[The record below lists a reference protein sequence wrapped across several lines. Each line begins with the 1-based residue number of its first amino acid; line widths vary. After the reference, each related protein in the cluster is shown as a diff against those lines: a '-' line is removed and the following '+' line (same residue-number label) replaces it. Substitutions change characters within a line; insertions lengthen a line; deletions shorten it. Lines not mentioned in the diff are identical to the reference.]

1 MLLFHWVGFA
11 ALTMVAGVA
20 ILFTG
25 RYPKAIFNFNVGVM
39 RWTWRVS
46 YYAFSAL
53 GTDRYP
59 PFSLTATNYPAQ
71 LAVDYPGRLSRGPA
85 LVKWWL
91 LAIPHYLIVA
101 LLIGGFA
108 ATTGDASNMTQS
120 GIGLIGVL
128 VLVVGATL
136 ISTGRYPQGMFDL
149 VIGLNRWVYRV
160 IAYAALMTDD
170 YPAVPPQHRRHRTRN
185 RIRQEDPLTQPDLA
199 LIRKHNGL
207 PDFRGFVESC
217 LCRLSR
223 PAHID
228 NPERYHPKRRQPEID
243 ACLSRGGLG
252 ALGYLE
258 RVEVGETA

>member
-1 MLLFHWVGFA
+1 MQNEYPVRLEAELDPTLSRWQWLVKWLLAAPHLLVLLFLWVGFA

-25 RYPKAIFNFNVGVM
+25 RYPKAIFDFNVGVM

-59 PFSLTATNYPAQ
+59 PFSLNATDYPAQ
-71 LAVDYPGRLSRGPA
+71 LDVDYPARLSRGLA

-91 LAIPHYLIVA
+91 LALPHYLIVA

-108 ATTGDASNMTQS
+108 TTTGDASNMTQS

-128 VLVVGATL
+128 VLVAGATL
-136 ISTGRYPQGMFDL
+136 IFTGRYPRGMFDL

-170 YPAVPPQHRRHRTRN
+170 YPP
-185 RIRQEDPLTQPDLA
+185 
-199 LIRKHNGL
+199 
-207 PDFRGFVESC
+207 FRLDIGGTEPGTVSGKGIP
-217 LCRLSR
+217 S
-223 PAHID
+223 P
-228 NPERYHPKRRQPEID
+228 NP
-243 ACLSRGGLG
+243 
-252 ALGYLE
+252 
-258 RVEVGETA
+258 T